1 MIDTIYLACHG
12 CGWVFRAEA
21 DGDSVHFT
29 CSHCGYVHFLH
40 DSRGT
45 LSTRR
50 ASSPCAARGAQS
62 WFWTPEWQ
70 AMEREADGN
79 LANGNYVDFG
89 TMDEFIDDLEKP
101 TE

>member
-1 MIDTIYLACHG
+1 MPDVIYLTCHG

-29 CSHCGYVHFLH
+29 CPHCGYVHFLH
-40 DSRGT
+40 DSCGT

-70 AMEREADGN
+70 AMEGEAGDD
-79 LANGNYVDFG
+79 LARGRYEDFDS
-89 TMDEFIDDLEKP
+89 MDEFVGGL
-101 TE
+101 T